1 MRARRRADGARVASL
16 LGALIVLASCS
27 GGGSGALA
35 RSHSTTSAT
44 TATTTSPSTISGH
57 GVGLRVEPAPWELPQ
72 PSAREV
78 ALVSGGD
85 IVALGGIDGSNTSTG
100 AVWRIDPSSGK
111 AARAGDLDPAVHD
124 AAGVRHGDDFWVIAG
139 GTPPVRSAV
148 QSVRIG
154 ATTRTLGHL
163 PQARADH
170 VAAVVRNTTFVLGGG
185 DEASTLVADVVAS
198 DDGVTWRSAGVLAEP
213 VRYPAVA
220 LVGDAIYLFGGVST
234 KSGVDTGSI
243 QRYDTTAQ
251 RTTVIG
257 HLPSHLS
264 HASAVVLDGQIYLLG
279 GYVND
284 RELSAH
290 VLAYDPASGAVT
302 MAGSLP
308 GPRSDAAAVVVGDTG
323 YLLGGEGPDRKAITS
338 VLAVRRNT

>member
-1 MRARRRADGARVASL
+1 M
-16 LGALIVLASCS
+16 
-27 GGGSGALA
+27 
-35 RSHSTTSAT
+35 
-44 TATTTSPSTISGH
+44 
-57 GVGLRVEPAPWELPQ
+57 
-72 PSAREV
+72 
-78 ALVSGGD
+78 
-85 IVALGGIDGSNTSTG
+85 LGGIDGSDASTG

-111 AARAGDLDPAVHD
+111 ASRVGDLDPPVHD

-154 ATTRTLGHL
+154 GPTRTLGHL

-220 LVGDAIYLFGGVST
+220 LVGDAIYLFGGLST

-243 QRYDTTAQ
+243 GKRAA
-251 RTTVIG
+251 I
-257 HLPSHLS
+257 PS
-264 HASAVVLDGQIYLLG
+264 
-279 GYVND
+279 
-284 RELSAH
+284 
-290 VLAYDPASGAVT
+290 P
-302 MAGSLP
+302 
-308 GPRSDAAAVVVGDTG
+308 AAAVKRSATPARPSSVGE
-323 YLLGGEGPDRKAITS
+323 LGINATNRHALAAAKATKHTDINQPWAPTAYWLIIMLEGRISRLRTCSTPRASELTS
-338 VLAVRRNT
+338 S